1 MVGGSLPLAEHWMG
15 ISLSNSKHW
24 EGCGVGVNFS
34 FSETQ
39 VKAQHTSHT
48 DDSKLTQIM
57 FRHIWEK
64 CVNRHD
70 EHTDLMSVKAEI
82 YQRLRSW
89 HVTPFMRSDKN

>member
-48 DDSKLTQIM
+48 DDTKLTQIM
-57 FRHIWEK
+57 FRHIWEN
-64 CVNRHD
+64 VS
-70 EHTDLMSVKAEI
+70 TGTTSTQI
-82 YQRLRSW
+82 
-89 HVTPFMRSDKN
+89 